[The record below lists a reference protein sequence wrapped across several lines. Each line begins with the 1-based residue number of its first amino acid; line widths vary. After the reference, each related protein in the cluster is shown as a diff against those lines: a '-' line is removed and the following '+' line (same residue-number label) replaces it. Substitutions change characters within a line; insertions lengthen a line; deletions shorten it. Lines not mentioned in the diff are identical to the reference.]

1 MHRMTNEEQRP
12 PLTFEQRLDAITEAL
27 AVGNA
32 AFDARIEALPLRHE
46 AMTERHQAL
55 TMNMELAW
63 RDIESGRALR
73 EQDAQHI
80 HALVRLAEIH
90 EHRLTDLDGPHQK

>member
-1 MHRMTNEEQRP
+1 MMPNEVPRP

-27 AVGNA
+27 SASNAVFNS
-32 AFDARIEALPLRHE
+32 RIEAL
-46 AMTERHQAL
+46 TERHQAL

-63 RDIESGRALR
+63 RDIESSRALR

-90 EHRLTDLDGPHQK
+90 EQRFTDLEGPHQN